1 MSEQH
6 FSHVLYDYWT
16 PTDLCM
22 LKTCK
27 LLLYFLKALH
37 PSSWAFDKPLS
48 PNTHKPSPECYQRIS
63 STMAFSL
70 SWMYPLQS
78 YTSYINFIHKTN
90 SPDNQEVIM
99 PLCVWPRRQWP
110 GYKCNFCFLWCKCH
124 LGVFLLNNSHFKA
137 LSEPCPAGLIQQ
149 FWFNLLCNLTYLI
162 YLLSGSHW
170 ISLLV
175 PKLTVN

>member
-1 MSEQH
+1 MLHLWWNFQTFPV
-6 FSHVLYDYWT
+6 FSQGPTPINPGLCQTSTSKHTHNLLNATKGSLPQGPPLFQECNPRQAYTLYT
-16 PTDLCM
+16 
-22 LKTCK
+22 
-27 LLLYFLKALH
+27 
-37 PSSWAFDKPLS
+37 
-48 PNTHKPSPECYQRIS
+48 
-63 STMAFSL
+63 
-70 SWMYPLQS
+70 
-78 YTSYINFIHKTN
+78 NFIHKTN

-137 LSEPCPAGLIQQ
+137 LSEPCLAGLIQQ

>member
-1 MSEQH
+1 MQTSPV
-6 FSHVLYDYWT
+6 FSQGPT
-16 PTDLCM
+16 PI
-22 LKTCK
+22 K
-27 LLLYFLKALH
+27 LGL
-37 PSSWAFDKPLS
+37 WQ
-48 PNTHKPSPECYQRIS
+48 TTIS
-63 STMAFSL
+63 KHTQTI
-70 SWMYPLQS
+70 SWMLPKDLLHKGLLSFMNVTLQS
-78 YTSYINFIHKTN
+78 YTSYTNFIHKTN

-137 LSEPCPAGLIQQ
+137 LSEPCLAGLIQQ